1 MNENCGGPY
10 SRMSRIVVRMIGV
23 NRKRLNKAR
32 EEDHFS
38 GIGGIYWHMA
48 RIEALEN
55 VKAHI
60 IRLCTEDSRKVL
72 SR

>member
-1 MNENCGGPY
+1 MTNRGGPY
-10 SRMSRIVVRMIGV
+10 SRMSRIVGKMIGV
-23 NRKRLNKAR
+23 NRKRLSAAR
-32 EEDHFS
+32 KNDRLL
-38 GIGGIYWHMA
+38 GIGSIWWYIA

-60 IRLCTEDSRKVL
+60 IRLCTEDARKVL